1 MTRKKYDEPQVSPLA
16 HESAGYKTPRSY
28 IRAATKA
35 ATHPFRASIL
45 KSLKEGDKST
55 VELEQVTGEARYNLY
70 HHLNALEQVGL
81 VGWTMKDNK
90 TKLYHLKTPNAPEV
104 AVIILSED
112 DVKGKKEKF
121 RKVIDALGEVEG
133 EAIRNAGK
141 ITSAEICLY
150 YTWEANNKDAEK

>member
-1 MTRKKYDEPQVSPLA
+1 MIRKRNNAPQLNPLA
-16 HESAGYKTPRSY
+16 QEGAGYKTPRSY

-90 TKLYHLKTPNAPEV
+90 TKLYHLKTPKAPEV

-112 DVKGKKEKF
+112 DVKGKREKF
-121 RKVIDALGEVEG
+121 RKVIDALSEVEG
-133 EAIRNAGK
+133 EAIPNPEK

-150 YTWEANNKDAEK
+150 YTWEASDKESAK